1 MITTYFIDN
10 DKFHKLILDYHERKK
25 QNPKER
31 IPEEAGKMLILM
43 ANRLGTRYVFNR
55 VYFQGRDDQ

>member
-1 MITTYFIDN
+1 MITTHFIDN

-31 IPEEAGKMLILM
+31 IPEEAGRMIVMM
-43 ANRLGTRYVFNR
+43 AKKLATRYAFNR
-55 VYFQGRDDQ
+55 VYL